1 MTTLRIF
8 CVVIQDIDEVQV
20 HYPGMLEVMSDLQGK
35 LFKFGVLC
43 YEKENVF
50 TVYSCT
56 SGMGE
61 SNCAWNRKSL
71 LHRDT
76 ILAAAAIYKGETADW
91 ELHRTLGGFTLKF
104 NILKIKM

>member
-1 MTTLRIF
+1 
-8 CVVIQDIDEVQV
+8 
-20 HYPGMLEVMSDLQGK
+20 MLEVMSDLQGK
-35 LFKFGVLC
+35 LFKFGLFKY

-76 ILAAAAIYKGETADW
+76 ILAAAAIYKGEAANW
-91 ELHRTLGGFTLKF
+91 ELR
-104 NILKIKM
+104 